1 MVHFVYQLYWTT
13 EGLDILGVSVRMF
26 LDEINMCIG
35 RLSKAECPP
44 YCG

>member
-13 EGLDILGVSVRMF
+13 EGLDILDVSVRVF

-35 RLSKAECPP
+35 
-44 YCG
+44 